1 VSSTGLPYA
10 AKPAI
15 VPTAANRFFWE
26 AAVRKTLLVQRCDA
40 CGHFSHPAPDR
51 CPVCLSRDLSPAA
64 MSGRGTIF
72 SFTVIRRAFH
82 PGFAADLP
90 YVVALVELAEQA
102 GLHLI
107 TSIVGNAAQLRIG
120 AEVAV
125 EFEPYGDFARPVFR
139 PLARGSAA

>member
-1 VSSTGLPYA
+1 
-10 AKPAI
+10 
-15 VPTAANRFFWE
+15 
-26 AAVRKTLLVQRCDA
+26 
-40 CGHFSHPAPDR
+40 
-51 CPVCLSRDLSPAA
+51 
-64 MSGRGTIF
+64 
-72 SFTVIRRAFH
+72 
-82 PGFAADLP
+82 
-90 YVVALVELAEQA
+90 VELAEQA